1 MLDTHWHRCDAGLSE
16 RGALLYPAGVP
27 RYDGVRK
34 IFLRLLPRQH
44 KAPELAETFHR
55 RLRKAGNH
63 AAASV
68 LRRTSFCVSH
78 GAHLPA
84 YQSSGPS
91 RRALTA
97 RCCRFLMPRITMV
110 AVFSQGSLPWDWSS
124 DAHASTERWICSTTH
139 PVRTQLPFT
148 PAKHTSST
156 GAHNLRQHGYPLGP
170 FGSHRHFVRHLL
182 PGSDDLAEDVDD
194 RMAAPL

>member
-124 DAHASTERWICSTTH
+124 DAHASTERWICSTTQTSGPSFH
-139 PVRTQLPFT
+139 SPPPNIHQAQAHTTCVSMATRS
-148 PAKHTSST
+148 AHSAAIGTSS
-156 GAHNLRQHGYPLGP
+156 AIFCQEAMIWLR
-170 FGSHRHFVRHLL
+170 
-182 PGSDDLAEDVDD
+182 
-194 RMAAPL
+194 M